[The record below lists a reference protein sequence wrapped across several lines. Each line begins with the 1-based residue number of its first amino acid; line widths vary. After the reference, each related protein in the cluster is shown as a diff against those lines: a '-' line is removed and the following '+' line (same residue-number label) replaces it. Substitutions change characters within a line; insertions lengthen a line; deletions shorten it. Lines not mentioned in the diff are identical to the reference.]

1 MALDL
6 NNSYKQAQDKI
17 KSLKTYREISDAAS
31 KLENSNQKIPFD
43 QFDTNLVSPLEKL
56 KETQKRFQRQG
67 QSQLQNL
74 LNLAKENA
82 GSGTGFIGEIKKK
95 FLEAYTRCEPKIKQI
110 WQDEMFTAVGC
121 SQEQTYTTN
130 DALYIPVK
138 SIDLFEKLKVDPTS
152 QVGKLFYEKNT
163 PIFAEFPFSMNKTLY
178 DLTQSPNQSFQAY
191 YGNPYI
197 GTSQQD
203 LFDISYVQQD
213 GLGRTG
219 DFYKVELKNRTTT
232 NNVGEFLSDYMSTI
246 KIFDSSNIMAE
257 IINVLTSAVD
267 MKASVGVGQLNTKKE
282 FELIVQRVLGLC
294 FDSRQEIDVSG
305 VSKVAELDGVDESFF
320 TMTDVDRS
328 VIENSISNVIIRSME
343 FTECN
348 NVKAPVNFNQIVD
361 EMVEATDNLNLDDP
375 NVLKDTIEKVLDSVS
390 SNPSWKLLFPN
401 DFNVKLSI
409 DENLLSKLPLALV
422 ASVLSPK
429 VLLPIFIVLYA
440 VGKDYAQGVQ
450 DIQEFMKKFRKF
462 FVNFTSKIGALFIEE
477 LFEIIKRDL
486 MLLVQSVLGEISRS
500 KILKQ
505 YAMIASLAQVALAI
519 ADLISDYRKC
529 KSVIDNILN
538 ILSLIGRG
546 VGLPIPY
553 PLMLLTPLLG
563 GTSPEGTTINVI
575 EELQK
580 FGLPT
585 GPDADGS
592 PNVALIAEKA
602 RQTAQEMSEAT
613 SGYVQVAIPPDI
625 LLPSG
630 RPGQLTLSGKK
641 F

>member
-1 MALDL
+1 MSLDL

-17 KSLKTYREISDAAS
+17 KSLKTFREISDAA
-31 KLENSNQKIPFD
+31 KELEESNQKIPFD
-43 QFDTNLVSPLEKL
+43 QFDKNLVSPLEKL

-74 LNLAKENA
+74 MSLAKENS
-82 GSGTGFIGEIKKK
+82 GSGTGFVGEIKKK

-110 WQDEMFTAVGC
+110 WQDDMYTAVGC

-138 SIDLFEKLKVDPTS
+138 AVDLFEKLKQDPS
-152 QVGKLFYEKNT
+152 SAIGKLFYEKPT
-163 PIFAEFPFSMNKTLY
+163 PVFGEFPFSMNKELY
-178 DLTQSPNQSFQAY
+178 RMTQTPNQTFTAF

-197 GTSQQD
+197 GKSEQQ
-203 LFDISYVQQD
+203 LFDISYTQQD

-219 DFYKVELKNRTTT
+219 DFFKVNLKNRTST
-232 NNVGEFLSDYMSTI
+232 NNVGEFLSDYMSSI
-246 KIFDSSNIMAE
+246 QIFDSNNIMAE
-257 IINVLTSAVD
+257 IVNILTSAVD
-267 MKASVGVGQLNTKKE
+267 MKASIGTGQLDSNKK

-305 VSKVAELDGVDESFF
+305 VAKVAELDGVDQSFF
-320 TMTDVDRS
+320 QMTDVDRGI
-328 VIENSISNVIIRSME
+328 IENSISNIQMRSME

-348 NVKAPVNFNQIVD
+348 NVKVPVAYDEIVQ
-361 EMVEATDNLNLDDP
+361 EMVDAVDTKNLNDP
-375 NVLKDTIEKVLDSVS
+375 NVLKDTIEKVIDSVS
-390 SNPSWKLLFPN
+390 NNPEWKLKFPN

-409 DENLLSKLPLALV
+409 DENMLAKLPLAIV

-429 VLLPIFIVLYA
+429 VLLPIFIILYA
-440 VGKDYAQGVQ
+440 LKKEFQNGIDDVQ
-450 DIQEFMKKFRKF
+450 AFMEKFQKF
-462 FVNFTSKIGALFIEE
+462 FINFVSKVGALFIEE

-486 MLLVQSVLGEISRS
+486 MQLVQGILGEISRS

-505 YAMIASLAQVALAI
+505 YAMIASLLQVALAV

-538 ILSLIGRG
+538 ILSIVGRG
-546 VGLPIPY
+546 VGLQLPY
-553 PLMLLTPLLG
+553 PLMLLSPLLG
-563 GTSPEGTTINVI
+563 GTSSEGTTINVI

-580 FGLPT
+580 VGLPT

-592 PNVALIAEKA
+592 PNFALIAEKA
-602 RQTAQEMSEAT
+602 RQSAQEMSEAT

-625 LLPSG
+625 ILPSG

>member
-43 QFDTNLVSPLEKL
+43 QFDSNLVSPLEKL

-74 LNLAKENA
+74 MSLAKENA
-82 GSGTGFIGEIKKK
+82 GSGTGFVGEIKKK

-138 SIDLFEKLKVDPTS
+138 SIDLFGKLKVDPAS
-152 QVGKLFYEKNT
+152 QLGKLFYEKNT
-163 PIFAEFPFSMNKTLY
+163 PVFAEFPFSMNKTLF
-178 DLTQSPNQSFQAY
+178 DLTQSPNQNFQSY
-191 YGNPYI
+191 FGNPYI
-197 GTSQQD
+197 GKSQQN

-219 DFYKVELKNRTTT
+219 DFFKVELQNRTTS

-257 IINVLTSAVD
+257 LINILTSAVD

-328 VIENSISNVIIRSME
+328 VIENSISNVILRSME

-348 NVKAPVNFNQIVD
+348 NVKAPVDFNQIVD
-361 EMVEATDNLNLDDP
+361 EMVEATDNLDLDDP
-375 NVLKDTIEKVLDSVS
+375 NVLKDTIEKVVDSVS

-422 ASVLSPK
+422 SSVLSPK
-429 VLLPIFIVLYA
+429 VLLPIFIVLYS
-440 VGKDYAQGVQ
+440 VGKQFAQAVQ

-505 YAMIASLAQVALAI
+505 YAMIASLAQVALAV

-529 KSVIDNILN
+529 KSLIDNILN

-625 LLPSG
+625 ILPSG
-630 RPGQLTLSGKK
+630 RPGQLTLPGKK

>member
-43 QFDTNLVSPLEKL
+43 QFDSNLVSPLEKL

-74 LNLAKENA
+74 MSLAKENA
-82 GSGTGFIGEIKKK
+82 GSGTGFVGEIKKK

-138 SIDLFEKLKVDPTS
+138 SIDLFGKLKVDPAS
-152 QVGKLFYEKNT
+152 QLGKLFYEKNT
-163 PIFAEFPFSMNKTLY
+163 PVFAEFPFSMNKTLY
-178 DLTQSPNQSFQAY
+178 DLTQSPNQNFQSY

-197 GTSQQD
+197 GKSLQN

-219 DFYKVELKNRTTT
+219 DFFKVELQNRTTS

-257 IINVLTSAVD
+257 IINILTSAVD

-328 VIENSISNVIIRSME
+328 VIENSISNVILRSME

-348 NVKAPVNFNQIVD
+348 NVKAPVDFNQIVD
-361 EMVEATDNLNLDDP
+361 EMVEAVDNLDLDDP
-375 NVLKDTIEKVLDSVS
+375 NVLKDTIEKVVDSVS

-440 VGKDYAQGVQ
+440 VGKDFAKAVQ

-505 YAMIASLAQVALAI
+505 YAMIASLAQVALAV

-529 KSVIDNILN
+529 KSLIDNILN

-602 RQTAQEMSEAT
+602 RQTAQELSEAT

-625 LLPSG
+625 ILPSG
-630 RPGQLTLSGKK
+630 RPGQLTLPGKK

>member
-1 MALDL
+1 MSLDL

-17 KSLKTYREISDAAS
+17 KSLKTFREISDAA
-31 KLENSNQKIPFD
+31 KNLENSNQKIPFD
-43 QFDTNLVSPLEKL
+43 QFDKNLVSPLEKL

-74 LNLAKENA
+74 ISLAKENA
-82 GSGTGFIGEIKKK
+82 GSGSGFIGDIKKK
-95 FLEAYTRCEPKIKQI
+95 FLEAYTRCEPKMKQL

-138 SIDLFEKLKVDPTS
+138 SIDLFEKLKVDPSS
-152 QVGKLFYEKNT
+152 QVGKLFYEKLT
-163 PIFAEFPFSMNKTLY
+163 PVYGQFPFSMNKTLY
-178 DLTQSPNQSFQAY
+178 DLTQSPNQTFQAY
-191 YGNPYI
+191 FGNPYI
-197 GTSQQD
+197 GTSSQQ
-203 LFDISYVQQD
+203 LFDIAYVQQD

-219 DFYKVELKNRTTT
+219 DFYKVQLKNRTTT

-246 KIFDSSNIMAE
+246 NIFDSNNIMAE
-257 IINVLTSAVD
+257 LVNILTSAVD
-267 MKASVGVGQLNTKKE
+267 MKATIGTGQLSTKKE
-282 FELIVQRVLGLC
+282 FQLVVQRVLGLC

-305 VSKVAELDGVDESFF
+305 VAKVAELDGIDESFF
-320 TMTDVDRS
+320 TMTDVDRA
-328 VIENSISNVIIRSME
+328 VIDNSIANVIRRSME

-348 NVKAPVNFNQIVD
+348 NVQVPVDFNQLVD
-361 EMVEATDNLNLDDP
+361 EMVAATENLNLDDP
-375 NVLKDTIEKVLDSVS
+375 DVLKDSIEKVVDSIS
-390 SNPSWKLLFPN
+390 SNPAWKLRFPN

-409 DENLLSKLPLALV
+409 DEDLLSKLPLALV
-422 ASVLSPK
+422 ASILSPK

-440 VGKDYAQGVQ
+440 VGKDFANQVQ
-450 DIQEFMKKFRKF
+450 DLQEFMKKFQKF
-462 FVNFTSKIGALFIEE
+462 FVSFVSKVGALFIEE

-486 MLLVQSVLGEISRS
+486 MQLVQSVLGEISRS

-505 YAMIASLAQVALAI
+505 YAMIASLVQVALAV

-546 VGLPIPY
+546 VNLPIPY

-625 LLPSG
+625 VLPSG
-630 RPGQLTLSGKK
+630 RPGQLIMSGKK